1 MTTAQSEAAGKDQK
15 AADAPATLEEI
26 EARLTELRADL
37 ENVRGTTAEVY
48 TRIVGYYRPVRN
60 WNHGK
65 SQEYTER
72 VVFDNPEASGTGAGN
87 AAGAAAG
94 NAEENAAETTV
105 DTVET
110 SASPKSQ
117 ARKQDSIPGELGLT
131 AGPDEAVRY
140 TLFYRTTCPNCPP
153 VEAYLK
159 EDLPL
164 SMEGRT
170 VNVDAEGGD
179 VEAMT
184 YQVYSA
190 PTVIFFNNDG
200 AEIFRAHNAS
210 ALEKFF
216 DPINAEPAA
225 ANA

>member
-1 MTTAQSEAAGKDQK
+1 MTTVQAGRTEAA
-15 AADAPATLEEI
+15 AAGQGSASAGIPETLEEI

-72 VVFDNPEASGTGAGN
+72 VVFDNPEASGPAPGTA
-87 AAGAAAG
+87 
-94 NAEENAAETTV
+94 
-105 DTVET
+105 VET
-110 SASPKSQ
+110 AADNREASASPKGPDK
-117 ARKQDSIPGELGLT
+117 KQDSIPGELGLT

-164 SMEGRT
+164 PLDGRT

-190 PTVIFFNNDG
+190 PTVIFFNDDG
-200 AEIFRAHNAS
+200 AEIFRAHNAA
-210 ALEKFF
+210 ALEEFF